1 MKDLNK
7 NLKVALVQASPI
19 MFNKDAT
26 IDKVC
31 GQILEAGENGA
42 ELIVFPESLIPCYP
56 YGLTYGF
63 TVGSR
68 TEACRDDWKIYY
80 DNSVICPSADTDKI
94 GAAAKEAHAYVSI
107 GYTERD
113 MDNGTLYCSNMIF
126 SPDGK
131 LACNH
136 RKLKPTGAERLIW
149 GDANKDYFPVV
160 DSPWGKMGA
169 LICWENYMPLA
180 RVALYMKGVSL
191 YLAPNTNNNAEW
203 HDTIKHI
210 AIEGKCFVF
219 HVNQYFTKDM
229 YPNDYHGPAMDQ
241 IASLPQTPCNGGS
254 AIIDPYGHYVIEP
267 VWDKEC
273 IIYADINPDEAA
285 RARMEFDPCGHY
297 SRPDVTELIVHD
309 K

>member
-1 MKDLNK
+1 MKDIKK
-7 NLKVALVQASPI
+7 NLRVALVQASPV

-26 IDKVC
+26 IEKVC
-31 GQILEAGENGA
+31 SQIREAGANGA

-80 DNSVICPSADTDKI
+80 DNAVLCPSADTDKI
-94 GAAAKEAHAYVSI
+94 GAAAKDAKAYVSI
-107 GYTERD
+107 GYTERGLE
-113 MDNGTLYCSNMIF
+113 NGTLYCSNMIF
-126 SPDGK
+126 SPEGK
-131 LACNH
+131 LLCNH
-136 RKLKPTGAERLIW
+136 RKLKPTGAERLVW
-149 GDANKDYFPVV
+149 GDANRDYFPVV
-160 DSPWGKMGA
+160 ESPWGNMGA

-180 RVALYMKGVSL
+180 RVALYQKGVSL
-191 YLAPNTNNNAEW
+191 YLCPNTNNNPEW

-229 YPNDYHGPAMDQ
+229 YPKNYHGPAARE
-241 IASLPQTPCNGGS
+241 IENLPEAPCNGGS
-254 AIIDPYGHYVIEP
+254 AIIDPYGHYVTEP
-267 VWDKEC
+267 VWDREC
-273 IIYADINPDEAA
+273 IIYADIDPDEAA
-285 RARMEFDPCGHY
+285 RARMEFDACGHY
-297 SRPDVTELIVHD
+297 SRPDVTELIVHE